1 MTVTPTSLSETKAAL
16 LAKYLRGEMPQNVMT
31 PRGIPR
37 RPSGERIPLSFG
49 QQQIWLLTQM
59 VSDRPVYNECFTIG
73 LTGPLNVVALERS
86 FSEILRRHE
95 AWRTTFSTLD
105 GELTQVIHP
114 PPSLSLPVI
123 HLEGLPEVER
133 EAEALRLA
141 TEDARL
147 LFDLAQGPLIRSRLV
162 KMSDTEHRLYLAL
175 HHIIFD
181 GVSIYDVFLPELAA
195 LYEAFSAGAPSPLSE
210 PAIQYADYAHWQRQR
225 IEDDYLAQHMPYWRK
240 LLGDLADFQLPTDHP
255 RPAVQTFSGTLQ
267 RVALPRALT
276 DALKELSRREGFTLY
291 MTLAAA
297 VVTLLHRYS
306 GQDDV
311 VIGTATGS
319 RDRPEIEKLMGYF
332 VNTLALRTNLADNPT
347 FRETLVCVRRA
358 TLDAQEHRDVPFEL
372 VVRELHPQR
381 NVTQNPLFQVLF
393 TFEPPLSPLDMPWSM
408 SQLDIDVG
416 TSKFDLSI
424 ELDDRPEGIIGRF
437 EYNTD
442 LFEATTITRMMG
454 HFQALLQGIVAD
466 PGRRLSELP
475 LLTEPE
481 RDQMLVAWNDTEA
494 AYPRER
500 PIHQMFEDQVARA
513 PDAIAAVFAG
523 EQITYRTLSH
533 RANQLAH
540 HLRARG
546 VGPDALVGI
555 CVERSL
561 DMLIAVLAVL
571 KAGGAY
577 VPLDPAYP
585 RERLAFMLEDAQVRV
600 LLTEKRLVAQLPMHD
615 AEVVCLDRD
624 WDAIARHSTQA
635 PPAMTT
641 PESLAYVIYTSGSTG
656 TPKGVMIT
664 HGALIN
670 FLWSMRERL
679 GITDRDVILVVA
691 SLSFD
696 MIGLDLFLP
705 LMTGARIVIA
715 SQDVAKHGRRLAALI
730 GTSRATMMQAT
741 PTAWRILLESGWQG
755 SPSLHILS
763 GGEALSQSLAAQL
776 LRAGRRLTNLYGPT
790 ETTIYSA
797 VHVVERADAAIPL
810 GRPIANTQ
818 LFLLDRQRQ
827 PVPIGVP
834 GELYIGGDGVAR
846 GYLNRPALTAER
858 FVPNPFSA
866 SPSARMYATGD
877 LARYLPD
884 GTIEFLGRIDNQVK
898 VRGFRIELGEIET
911 LLERCQGV
919 HQAVVIARE
928 DVPGSETLAA
938 YVVPDREPAPTASAL
953 RHSLAAQL
961 PDYMVPSAFVV
972 LDALPMTPNG
982 KVDRRALPAPRS
994 VSSDRGASFVRPEG
1008 LLQLQLARIW
1018 EEVLDVRPIG
1028 ITDDFFELGGT
1039 SLLAARLVDRI
1050 LDVCGQALPLATF
1063 FSGATIEHLEEALL
1077 QRTEEGLHSPVA
1089 RVQEG
1094 NGKQPFFFLYGDL
1107 RDGGVYCVKLARALD
1122 PDRPFY
1128 AIHPSG
1134 TNGKPVPYTLEAIA
1148 AGHVE
1153 ALRAVQ
1159 PKGPYLL
1166 GGFCGGASVA
1176 FEMAQQLQAQG
1187 ERVNALAMIE
1197 QGIAYAE
1204 TRIARTIIGRLGDLI
1219 RVDSEKQVRL
1229 FLHLRRAY
1237 IEKSPRLLLPIGMRT
1252 DGRVDSP
1259 LMKRLAWLGRI
1270 FPSGFRRMQPS
1281 TVLPNDDPRAIR
1293 ARTTFDLECRY
1304 MWAITG
1310 YAPRQYRGRAA
1321 QFWARDEHGK
1331 SLSDLSKRWQAIIED
1346 LGVYSTPGTHF
1357 SAITTHVEALAE
1369 QLRVWLNADE
1379 DVRTGQSRTDDE

>member
-1 MTVTPTSLSETKAAL
+1 MTLTPTGLSETKAAL
-16 LAKYLRGEMPQNVMT
+16 LAKYLRGEMPQSVMT

-37 RPSGERIPLSFG
+37 RPLGERIPLSFG

-73 LTGPLNVVALERS
+73 LTGPLNIVALERS

-95 AWRTTFSTLD
+95 AWRTTFSSLD

-114 PPSLSLPVI
+114 PPSIALPVI
-123 HLEGLPEVER
+123 HLEGLPETER

-147 LFDLAQGPLIRSRLV
+147 IFDLAQGPLIRSRLV

-210 PAIQYADYAHWQRQR
+210 PTIQYADYAHWQRQR
-225 IEDDYLAQHMPYWRK
+225 IQDDYLAQHMPYWRE

-267 RVALPRALT
+267 RVALSKTLT

-332 VNTLALRTNLADNPT
+332 VNTLALRANLADNPT
-347 FRETLVCVRRA
+347 FRETLVRVRRA

-442 LFEATTITRMMG
+442 LFEAITITRMMG
-454 HFQALLQGIVAD
+454 HFQTLLQGIVAD

-475 LLTEPE
+475 LLTESE
-481 RDQMLVAWNDTEA
+481 CDQMLVAWNDTEA

-513 PDAIAAVFAG
+513 PDAIAAIFAG

-540 HLRARG
+540 HLQARG

-561 DMLIAVLAVL
+561 DMLVGVLAVL

-585 RERLAFMLEDAQVRV
+585 RERLAFMLDDAQVRV
-600 LLTEKRLVAQLPMHD
+600 LLTEKRLVAQLPVHD

-635 PPAMTT
+635 PPAMTM

-656 TPKGVMIT
+656 KPKGVMIT

-679 GITDRDVILVVA
+679 GITDHDVVLAVA

-705 LMTGARIVIA
+705 LMTGARVVIVP
-715 SQDVAKHGRRLAALI
+715 QDVAKHGRRLAALI
-730 GTSRATMMQAT
+730 GTSGATMMQAT

-755 SPSLHILS
+755 NPRLHILS

-797 VHVVERADAAIPL
+797 VHVVEHVDAPIPL
-810 GRPIANTQ
+810 GHPIANTQ

-827 PVPIGVP
+827 PIPVGVP

-846 GYLNRPALTAER
+846 GYLNRPELTAER

-884 GTIEFLGRIDNQVK
+884 GTLEFLGRIDNQVK

-911 LLERCQGV
+911 LLERHQGV
-919 HQAVVIARE
+919 RQAVVIARE

-938 YVVPDREPAPTASAL
+938 YVVPERASAPTASAL
-953 RHSLAAQL
+953 RQSLVAQL

-982 KVDRRALPAPRS
+982 KIDRRALPAP
-994 VSSDRGASFVRPEG
+994 GAAKNEHDGSFVAPESI
-1008 LLQLQLARIW
+1008 LQLELARIW
-1018 EEVLDVRPIG
+1018 EEILDVRPVG

-1050 LDVCGQALPLATF
+1050 MDVCGQSLPLASL
-1063 FSGATIEHLEEALL
+1063 FSGATIQHLEQALL
-1077 QRTEEGLHSPVA
+1077 LRWGEGMHSPIVQ
-1089 RVQEG
+1089 VQEG
-1094 NGKQPFFFLYGDL
+1094 NAKRPFFFLHGDL
-1107 RDGGVYCVKLARALD
+1107 ENGGLYSVNLAHSLD

-1128 AIHPSG
+1128 VINPFG
-1134 TNGKPVPYTLEAIA
+1134 TNGEHVAHTLESVA
-1148 AGHVE
+1148 ADHLE
-1153 ALRAVQ
+1153 ALKAAQ
-1159 PKGPYLL
+1159 PEGPYLL
-1166 GGFCGGASVA
+1166 GGFCAGAWVA
-1176 FEMAQQLQAQG
+1176 YEMAQQLRAQG
-1187 ERVNALAMIE
+1187 HQVDGLIMIE
-1197 QGIAYAE
+1197 PGVNYLR
-1204 TRIARTIIGRLGDLI
+1204 TRIARFLINRLGDLI
-1219 RVDSEKQVRL
+1219 RLDTEQRMRL
-1229 FLHLRRAY
+1229 FLLIRNDVKHRSLQYLRTKRAAV
-1237 IEKSPRLLLPIGMRT
+1237 IASVTSLLRPNSRPLLPPAAPPVDGVETARAWKVEDLLGRYSWAT
-1252 DGRVDSP
+1252 AGYKPQRYSGRV
-1259 LMKRLAWLGRI
+1259 
-1270 FPSGFRRMQPS
+1270 
-1281 TVLPNDDPRAIR
+1281 VL
-1293 ARTTFDLECRY
+1293 
-1304 MWAITG
+1304 
-1310 YAPRQYRGRAA
+1310 
-1321 QFWARDEHGK
+1321 FWATEEHKEAMRDPSMGWK
-1331 SLSDLSKRWQAIIED
+1331 AFVDD
-1346 LGVYSTPGTHF
+1346 MDVYPTPGAHY
-1357 SAITTHVEALAE
+1357 AVITTKVEVLTKQMRQWLASVE
-1369 QLRVWLNADE
+1369 EAVTNRSAAD
-1379 DVRTGQSRTDDE
+1379 DG